1 MKLYNV
7 TISGNSLEEFLADL
21 ENARAW
27 VHAQMNEI
35 ENMGGEIG
43 EHIAQTT
50 DNPTNANITN
60 LATALRAGNAWA
72 AENGGQNDEP
82 PLEYLMQEQTIA
94 DILDNDGNE
103 NIDEEEAINELE
115 QLYNRYF

>member
-7 TISGNSLEEFLADL
+7 TISGNSLDEFLTDL

-27 VHAQMNEI
+27 AHAHINEI
-35 ENMGGEIG
+35 EDIGGEIG

-50 DNPTNANITN
+50 DNPTNANVTN
-60 LATALRAGNAWA
+60 LATALRAGNEWA
-72 AENGGQNDEP
+72 AENGGQDDEP
-82 PLEYLMQEQTIA
+82 PLEYLMQEQEIA
-94 DILDNDGNE
+94 NILDDDNE
-103 NIDEEEAINELE
+103 DIDEEEAIDELE